1 MKRIISQKK
10 NNISEID
17 FFDDLILSDRLVFN
31 IEKLIKK
38 NDKNNILIITN
49 RLHSADIAELIEKIR
64 PELRIKLCNILK
76 DSLKP
81 EVLSKLDDTTLDLV
95 IKIIGS
101 DQTAEALEDLDTDEV
116 IEVLDDLDSNTQ
128 HELLS
133 KMDKNERILIQESLN
148 FPEYS
153 AGRLMQ
159 RDHLSIP
166 TSWSVGNV
174 IDFLRDE
181 TNLPSKFYELII
193 INSVYRPIGIVP
205 LNLILRS
212 QRHII
217 ISEIMEPIR
226 VLINADMDQEEVAY
240 IFQQYDLVSAPVVD
254 TTNKLIGV
262 IMHDD
267 IVDVITEEADDD
279 MLRLARAGE
288 AGINDTFFVVTKNR
302 FIWLLVNLMTAIIA
316 SYIIYLFDGTI
327 EQLVALAV
335 LMPIVASMGGNAGTQ
350 TLTVTVRAIA
360 SKNITYSNA
369 FRFINKEILIAL
381 FNGIIFAFIISI
393 GSWLWF
399 SNLDLSIVLFTAMI
413 INMLAAGV
421 SGIIIPLLLHRFG
434 ADPALAATVFVTTVT
449 DVIGFFAF
457 LGLAAWALI

>member
-1 MKRIISQKK
+1 MIKKTISQKK
-10 NNISEID
+10 NSISEKY
-17 FFDDLILSDRLVFN
+17 FFDDLIFSDNLVLN
-31 IEKLIKK
+31 IEKLLKK
-38 NDKNNILIITN
+38 NDDNNILIIIN
-49 RLHSADIAELIEKIR
+49 KLHSADIAELIEKIR
-64 PELRIKLCNILK
+64 PEYRSQLCNILK
-76 DSLKP
+76 HSLNP
-81 EVLSKLDDTTLDLV
+81 EVLSKLDDATLRVV
-95 IKIIGS
+95 IEIIGS
-101 DQTAEALEDLDTDEV
+101 KHTAEALEELDTDEA
-116 IEVLDDLDSNTQ
+116 IEVLDDLDSDTQ
-128 HELLS
+128 RELLS
-133 KMDKNERILIQESLN
+133 KMDKNERLLIQESLDY
-148 FPEYS
+148 PQYS

-159 RDHLSIP
+159 RDHLSV
-166 TSWSVGNV
+166 SKEWNVGQV
-174 IDFLRDE
+174 IDYLRE
-181 TNLPSKFYELII
+181 EMNLPNEFYELIVI
-193 INSVYRPIGIVP
+193 DSIYCPIGTVP
-205 LNLILRS
+205 LNLLLRS
-212 QRHII
+212 KRPTL
-217 ISEIMEPIR
+217 ISEIMKPIR
-226 VLINADMDQEEVAY
+226 GLINVNMDQEEVAY

-254 TTNKLIGV
+254 TSNKLIGV

-381 FNGIIFAFIISI
+381 FNGIIFLFIISI

-399 SNLDLSIVLFTAMI
+399 SNLDLSIVQLNLI
-413 INMLAAGV
+413 
-421 SGIIIPLLLHRFG
+421 
-434 ADPALAATVFVTTVT
+434 VTRLMN
-449 DVIGFFAF
+449 F
-457 LGLAAWALI
+457 